1 MKKQLKL
8 SKVAEIATGA
18 AFLFFCLL
26 NLKTVF
32 NNNGKV
38 GKSNSDEAL
47 AIDCWDNPP
56 NNNGDCTKLMNGSYM
71 CEDSLVFHD
80 CVQGYFT

>member
-8 SKVAEIATGA
+8 SKVAKVATGA

-26 NLKTVF
+26 NLKTVV

-38 GKSNSDEAL
+38 EMSNSDEVQAK
-47 AIDCWDNPP
+47 CKSNYK
-56 NNNGDCTKLMNGSYM
+56 NNGDCSTQNGKGFCM
-71 CEDSLVFHD
+71 DSWFWHD
-80 CVQGYFT
+80 CYY